1 MLPVRFCVLLIIS
14 VNAMLNSKPNNSQT
28 QLKKAPA
35 ATDIHTHTQPVLH
48 KICDCWITCQ
58 QTIKTCTCATFI
70 RINCFTS
77 YLQAEKERFFFVRF
91 VFRCAIFARW
101 SFCFCSVFVVHIALC
116 SMNSIYIYICISCFR
131 LLWSGFALNSFCFFF
146 FLLCALFLFGWSQ
159 LKRLKSLLCTVHP
172 HTYDGYSAYC
182 MNPCISYIA
191 LSMLKILQ

>member
-116 SMNSIYIYICISCFR
+116 SMNSIYIY
-131 LLWSGFALNSFCFFF
+131 
-146 FLLCALFLFGWSQ
+146 FLLSLTMKRLCTEFVLFLLLFVVCFVFV
-159 LKRLKSLLCTVHP
+159 RLVAVEET
-172 HTYDGYSAYC
+172 
-182 MNPCISYIA
+182 
-191 LSMLKILQ
+191 